1 MELKNDFFHFE
12 IRPSL
17 QTGYHSCRFHKLSE
31 SPDDWRGLESVSSCV
46 NLWMKIM
53 SQTTVSDIF
62 RRALA
67 IRESNAN
74 MSYKDL
80 NSQIVSEFSGQP
92 FPATAFLTIP
102 EYDNIA
108 PEEDWTA
115 GLPVVLRG
123 IQTEDWKEIAH
134 GIIISL
140 EQVENY
146 PKESGREDDPKKEW
160 RNRSKRIAEAEDKVV
175 AEWMPE
181 ELMTM
186 AKKNVKN

>member
-1 MELKNDFFHFE
+1 
-12 IRPSL
+12 
-17 QTGYHSCRFHKLSE
+17 
-31 SPDDWRGLESVSSCV
+31 
-46 NLWMKIM
+46 M
-53 SQTTVSDIF
+53 SDQPTVSDIF

-67 IRESNAN
+67 MRQAN
-74 MSYKDL
+74 PSASYKDVE
-80 NSQIVSEFSGQP
+80 SQLIGEYSGNA

-123 IQTEDWKEIAH
+123 IQNEDWNDVVH

-146 PKESGREDDPKKEW
+146 PRESGREDDPAKEW
-160 RNRSKRIAEAEDKVV
+160 RNRSKGIAEAEEKVI

-181 ELMTM
+181 ELMAM
-186 AKKNVKN
+186 AKQNVKG

>member
-1 MELKNDFFHFE
+1 
-12 IRPSL
+12 
-17 QTGYHSCRFHKLSE
+17 
-31 SPDDWRGLESVSSCV
+31 
-46 NLWMKIM
+46 M
-53 SQTTVSDIF
+53 SNQPTVSDIF
-62 RRALA
+62 RRALEMRQA
-67 IRESNAN
+67 NPNAD
-74 MSYKDL
+74 YKAVKAQL
-80 NSQIVSEFSGQP
+80 LSEYSGGP

-123 IQTEDWKEIAH
+123 IQNEDWNDVVH

-146 PKESGREDDPKKEW
+146 PKESGREDDPAKEW
-160 RNRSKRIAEAEDKVV
+160 RNRSKGIAEAEEKVI

-181 ELMTM
+181 ELMAM
-186 AKKNVKN
+186 AKQNVKRS